1 MNTKEELQ
9 KRARIVNAALDLYV
23 NESDKFTLK
32 NIAKKARVKE
42 AEIYSYFPNK
52 TAILKDFYSGIVP
65 QYKEMIRE
73 IEGFDQ
79 YDLSE
84 KLSNFVYS
92 SLDMMQER
100 RDFVEK
106 TFDDLIVGS
115 YQKPEFQYQ
124 VERLVEDFVKE
135 DPRIA
140 GSNQYLLNSFS
151 YNFLSKEYL
160 KLVRFWI
167 GDESAGSEKTM
178 ALTDKLTAF
187 LNEILYTS
195 VLDKGFDLGH
205 FLVTNRII
213 RPNIPFWENCVEQ
226 FVNRGTYK

>member
-124 VERLVEDFVKE
+124 VEKLVEDFVKE

>member
-1 MNTKEELQ
+1 MYTNEELQ

>member
-1 MNTKEELQ
+1 MNTNEELQ

-135 DPRIA
+135 DRRIA

-226 FVNRGTYK
+226 FVDRGTYK

>member
-124 VERLVEDFVKE
+124 VEKLVEEFVKE
-135 DPRIA
+135 DSRIA

-226 FVNRGTYK
+226 FVDRGTYK